1 LSLDP
6 IYLATAVEAALA
18 AGRIHLRIFR
28 QDPHIEK
35 KGPIDL
41 VTAADVAAERA
52 FRELIGARFP
62 SHAVLGEEA
71 GAGQTATS
79 GAGWRWIIDPLD
91 GTTNFA
97 HGLALFCVSIALE
110 VDGRVELAVVFD
122 PVGQE
127 LFTAERSE
135 GARLNGVP
143 LRVSSRYELIDALLC
158 TGFPYSIREH
168 QRQQVD
174 VFAGFLG
181 KSRAVRRLGS
191 AALDLCYVAAGR
203 FDGFWEEQLH
213 AWDVAAGVL
222 IVEEAGGRV
231 TGYGDEPHDLFGGHI
246 VASNGPLHSPM
257 LQMIREAAGGQRPT
271 RGPGALGG

>member
-6 IYLATAVEAALA
+6 IYLATAIEAALA
-18 AGRIHLRIFR
+18 AGRIHLDFFR
-28 QDPHIEK
+28 RDPRVEK

-41 VTAADVAAERA
+41 VTAADVAAEQA
-52 FRELIGARFP
+52 FRQLIAARFP
-62 SHAVLGEEA
+62 AHDVLGEEA
-71 GAGQTATS
+71 GGGRSNAR
-79 GAGWRWIIDPLD
+79 GARWRWIIDPLD

-110 VDGRVELAVVFD
+110 VDGRTEIAVVYD

-127 LFTAERSE
+127 LFSAERGD

-143 LRVSSRYELIDALLC
+143 IHVSTRNELVDALLC

-168 QRQQVD
+168 QRQQVE
-174 VFAGFLG
+174 VFAAFLG
-181 KSRAVRRLGS
+181 RSRAVRRLGS

-213 AWDVAAGVL
+213 AWDIAAGVL

-231 TGYGDEPHDLFGGHI
+231 TGYADEPIDLFGGRI
-246 VASNGPLHSPM
+246 VASNGPLH
-257 LQMIREAAGGQRPT
+257 RPILEVIE
-271 RGPGALGG
+271 GSKA